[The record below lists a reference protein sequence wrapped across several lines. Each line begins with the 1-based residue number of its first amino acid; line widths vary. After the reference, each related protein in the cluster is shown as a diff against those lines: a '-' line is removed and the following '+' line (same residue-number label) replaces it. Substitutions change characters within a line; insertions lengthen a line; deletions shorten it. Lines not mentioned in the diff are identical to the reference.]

1 MIITPAFAQDAAAT
15 ATDAA
20 ATGGAP
26 GVLMSMLPLILIL
39 FVFYVM
45 VIRPQNR
52 RMQEH
57 REMQKALAKGDMVV
71 TAGGITGKV
80 TKLPNDEDV
89 IVEIAPGVE
98 VTVVRQTIMMK
109 KA

>member
-20 ATGGAP
+20 ATGAP

-71 TAGGITGKV
+71 TAGGIVGKV

-89 IVEIAPGVE
+89 VVEIAPGVE
-98 VTVVRQTIMMK
+98 VNVVRQTIMMK